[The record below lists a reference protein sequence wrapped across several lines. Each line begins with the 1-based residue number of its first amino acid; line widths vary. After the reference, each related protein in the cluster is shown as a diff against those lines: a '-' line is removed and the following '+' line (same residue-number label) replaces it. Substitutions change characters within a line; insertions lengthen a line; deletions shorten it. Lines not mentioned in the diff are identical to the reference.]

1 MPWQRDLRAE
11 GQAES
16 NLKNLFV
23 SFSGKDCRRNVKFS
37 VIAVMSLPMKNR
49 LKVEGLGRFF
59 ASGVRRFQGLG
70 FWPEFSGWQVLGQ
83 EVNNS
88 FCLNP

>member
-1 MPWQRDLRAE
+1 
-11 GQAES
+11 
-16 NLKNLFV
+16 
-23 SFSGKDCRRNVKFS
+23 
-37 VIAVMSLPMKNR
+37 MKNR

-59 ASGVRRFQGLG
+59 VSGVRRFQGLG
-70 FWPEFSGWQVLGQ
+70 FWPEFSCWQVLGQ